1 MRRSN
6 PRPFRS
12 STPAP
17 SPSAFP
23 RASLSVE
30 LQDATDSLGSLTG
43 RTDLL
48 PWDSESEDA
57 ERDLR
62 ALLEAGYAVVKTSR
76 SRNQLSNDER
86 LKLLHAIAVV
96 EHALGDDDVSDDE

>member
-1 MRRSN
+1 M
-6 PRPFRS
+6 
-12 STPAP
+12 
-17 SPSAFP
+17 
-23 RASLSVE
+23 SVE

-48 PWDSESEDA
+48 PWDSESKDA

-62 ALLEAGYAVVKTSR
+62 ALLEAGYGIVRTAR
-76 SRNQLSNDER
+76 GRDQLTNDER

-96 EHALGDDDVSDDE
+96 EHALGDDDASDDE

>member
-6 PRPFRS
+6 PRPFRQ

-17 SPSAFP
+17 SPSDFP
-23 RASLSVE
+23 RASMSVE

-62 ALLEAGYAVVKTSR
+62 ALLDAGYSILKTTR
-76 SRNQLSNDER
+76 GREQLTNDER
-86 LKLLHAIAVV
+86 LKLLHAVAVV
-96 EHALGDDDVSDDE
+96 EHALGDDDGSDDE